1 MNPVIH
7 TLLRR
12 SISPSLSLP
21 LLVIATPLCAQ
32 KPSGAASLR
41 EIAADYAPWQHM
53 VLASLLTGTIALAVI
68 FALHNRKSRKL
79 LDIHR
84 KLNASMGK
92 PNLPRDSKSRELYPP
107 KKKS

>member
-7 TLLRR
+7 IPLRR
-12 SISPSLSLP
+12 SVSLSLP
-21 LLVIATPLCAQ
+21 LLAIAAPLCAQ

-41 EIAADYAPWQHM
+41 EIAASYASWQHI
-53 VLASLLTGTIALAVI
+53 VLASLLTGTLALAVI

-84 KLNASMGK
+84 RLNASMGK
-92 PNLPRDSKSRELYPP
+92 PGSPRDSKSRELYPP
-107 KKKS
+107 KKKR

>member
-1 MNPVIH
+1 MKPVIH
-7 TLLRR
+7 TLLLRFV
-12 SISPSLSLP
+12 SLSLP
-21 LLVIATPLCAQ
+21 LLAIATPLCAQ

-41 EIAADYAPWQHM
+41 EIAEYAPWQHM

-79 LDIHR
+79 LDMHR

-92 PNLPRDSKSRELYPP
+92 PNIPRDSKSRELYPP
-107 KKKS
+107 KKKR